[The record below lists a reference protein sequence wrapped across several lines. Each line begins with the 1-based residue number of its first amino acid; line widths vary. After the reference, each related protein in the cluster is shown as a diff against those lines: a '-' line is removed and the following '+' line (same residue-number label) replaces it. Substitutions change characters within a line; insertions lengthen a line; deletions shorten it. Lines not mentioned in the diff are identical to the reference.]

1 VQSDL
6 RSGGRVI
13 VSSVMAISV
22 STSLRSHTMTF
33 VVGAAVRGIR
43 GDHTEPDVRA
53 VQFAAEVFE
62 LRRHHR
68 AVADCPVQRR
78 FADQDVEAVP
88 AALQDE
94 LADNPHVDGLV
105 QVVTSTGDRG
115 AGVQD
120 CVGVVPLRIAAMQSC
135 C

>member
-1 VQSDL
+1 
-6 RSGGRVI
+6 
-13 VSSVMAISV
+13 M
-22 STSLRSHTMTF
+22 
-33 VVGAAVRGIR
+33 RGIR

-53 VQFAAEVFE
+53 VSSPRRCSGCAAITAPSPTV
-62 LRRHHR
+62 RCSAASPIRMW
-68 AVADCPVQRR
+68 
-78 FADQDVEAVP
+78 EAVP

-120 CVGVVPLRIAAMQSC
+120 CVGVVPLRIMAMRSC